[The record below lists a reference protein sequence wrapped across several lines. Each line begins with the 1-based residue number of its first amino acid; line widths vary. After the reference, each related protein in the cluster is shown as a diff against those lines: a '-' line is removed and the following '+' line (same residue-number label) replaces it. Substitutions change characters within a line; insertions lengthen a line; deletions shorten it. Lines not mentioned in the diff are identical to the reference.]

1 MVEIR
6 SPKNHQEWEK
16 YYQLRWEVLR
26 KPWNQPKGSEK
37 DNFEDNSFHFMAL
50 DTHSQEILGV
60 CRLQKNSDNEGQIRF
75 MAVSEN
81 AQGKGIGKL
90 LLTAAEN
97 KAKELGLKKIVLQ
110 ARENAVPFYKACQ
123 YEIIEKTF
131 LLFNSI
137 QHYLM
142 TKNL

>member
-1 MVEIR
+1 MIEIR
-6 SPKNHQEWEK
+6 TPKTQEEWDN

-37 DNFEDNSFHFMAL
+37 DNSEDNSFHFMAI
-50 DTHSQEILGV
+50 DSTNKVIGV
-60 CRLQKNSDNEGQIRF
+60 CRLQKNSNIEGQIRF

-90 LLTAAEN
+90 LINAAEN
-97 KAKELGLKKIVLQ
+97 KSKELGLKTIILQ
-110 ARENAVPFYKACQ
+110 ARENAVPFYKACH
-123 YEIIEKTF
+123 YEIQEKTF
-131 LLFNSI
+131 LLFDTI

-142 TKNL
+142 TKKL